1 VICYAA
7 IFSEKRLLS
16 VSDSTTSPSDSSDTL
31 YDPPEAPMAPDAESS
46 EEEDT
51 VALRL
56 PLPKSRSDRLRAVAQ
71 QLGLTPSLAAK
82 RAIELV
88 CDEVVT
94 TPGDTRS
101 THLLIDQYQA
111 RLDLLH
117 SVEQS
122 DANGTLELPTDG

>member
-1 VICYAA
+1 MICYAA

-16 VSDSTTSPSDSSDTL
+16 VSDSATSPSDSSDTL
-31 YDPPEAPMAPDAESS
+31 YDPPEAPTAPDAESS

-56 PLPKSRSDRLRAVAQ
+56 PLPKSRAKRLRAVAQ